1 MFVTLVIT
9 GYNSYRWVM
18 TRILLITALT
28 LSVICMVP
36 LMGTESTTHLHHG
49 ASVTCATCMGS
60 EPQPEVGFFSSLIGL
75 VTVSGPTAPLMIRTR
90 DLFHP
95 PRAR

>member
-1 MFVTLVIT
+1 
-9 GYNSYRWVM
+9 M
-18 TRILLITALT
+18 TRILLIAALT

-36 LMGTESTTHLHHG
+36 LMGTGYTTHLHHG
-49 ASVTCATCMGS
+49 ASVSCATCMGS
-60 EPQPEVGFFSSLIGL
+60 EPQPKMVFFSSLVGL
-75 VTVSGPTAPLMIRTR
+75 VTLSLPSAQLLIRTR